1 MPSAIELRVGVRY
14 RRPGG
19 EDCIN
24 EQPSCL
30 LMMRQILSSIRR
42 LRVGD
47 AIVFE
52 RDGGEWET
60 ILQEKQARMQVAGT
74 LGVLVARALT
84 EAQVRLAFL
93 RHVKLE

>member
-1 MPSAIELRVGVRY
+1 
-14 RRPGG
+14 
-19 EDCIN
+19 
-24 EQPSCL
+24 
-30 LMMRQILSSIRR
+30 MMRQILNSIGH

-52 RDGGEWET
+52 WDWREWET

-74 LGVLVARALT
+74 IGVLVARALT
-84 EAQVRLAFL
+84 EAQVRLAFQ